1 METDLGF
8 TELVAMAVALAMD
21 AFSVAVASGASMKSV
36 SMRQTFRLAWH
47 FGLFQAMMPVIGWSA
62 GKSIHRYIADYD
74 HWIAFILLLSVG
86 INMISNI
93 FSSDDDS
100 EEKHDPT
107 KGRTLVILSV
117 ATSIDALAVG
127 FSISM
132 AGVDIAMPAGVIGL
146 VALVFTGCGLH
157 IGRKIGQIPKIG
169 AFSEVFGGLALIA
182 IGIKILVEH
191 GVKIAFF

>member
-8 TELVAMAVALAMD
+8 TELVAMAIALAMD
-21 AFSVAVASGASMKSV
+21 AFSVAVASGAAMKSV

-47 FGLFQAMMPVIGWSA
+47 FGLFQAMMPVIGWAA

-86 INMISNI
+86 INMIRNI
-93 FSSDDDS
+93 FSADDDS
-100 EEKHDPT
+100 KEKHDPT
-107 KGRTLVILSV
+107 KGKTLVILSV

-132 AGVDIAMPAGVIGL
+132 AGVDIAIPAAVIGL
-146 VALVFTGCGLH
+146 IALVFTGCGLH
-157 IGRKIGQIPKIG
+157 IGKKIGQIPKIG
-169 AFSEVFGGLALIA
+169 ACSEVFGGLALIA
-182 IGIKILVEH
+182 IGIKILVDH
-191 GVKIAFF
+191 GVKIFFF